1 LLFFLAPAALAEFL
15 ISGFVTA
22 QDSSPPSVVRKSFFA
37 AGFAA
42 CGCKARSKKRESL

>member
-1 LLFFLAPAALAEFL
+1 VPDFLLNYL
-15 ISGFVTA
+15 
-22 QDSSPPSVVRKSFFA
+22 PSFQLVPLPVVRKSFFA